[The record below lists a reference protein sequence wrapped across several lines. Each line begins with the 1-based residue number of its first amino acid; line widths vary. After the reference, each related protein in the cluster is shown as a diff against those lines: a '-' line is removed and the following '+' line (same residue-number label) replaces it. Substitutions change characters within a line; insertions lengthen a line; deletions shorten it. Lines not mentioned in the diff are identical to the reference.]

1 MRSKDFIS
9 NKSKFSQPQRN
20 KGSVTWRCPSNIEL
34 IKYWGKYEELLP
46 YNPSLSLTLTNVYTE
61 TKIDYTISDKPSVK
75 YILDGTYKPEMTQ
88 LITEYIK
95 KLNPYFSYLPV
106 LKLVI
111 YSYNS
116 FPHFSGT
123 IISSSEVGSLALS
136 LCSIEE
142 ELTGQKAESEFFFKK
157 TSFIA
162 RLGSGC
168 AARSI
173 YGGSVLWGSIPE
185 INKSSEL
192 YGIHLEHLPFLED
205 LNVATMVV
213 SSSNKPDPPLIRY
226 IKLQFYNLASCR
238 YEHATMRIL
247 RLLDII
253 KRKDY
258 LAFCTL
264 VEAEALMLHRMV
276 LSSSVYGI
284 FFHPETLNIISKVRS
299 FRKKS
304 GIPFCFTID
313 AAPNIHILYPNQSRE
328 IVINFIR
335 DTLLPN
341 CESKEWLDDK
351 VGIGPIII
359 DKNFHYCND
368 EIILQDNFQKSI
380 PSYRH

>member
-1 MRSKDFIS
+1 MISKDFLS
-9 NKSKFSQPQRN
+9 NKSKFSQPQRK

-46 YNPSLSLTLTNVYTE
+46 YNPSLSLTLTNAYTE

-75 YILDGTYKPEMTQ
+75 YILDGIYKPEMTQ
-88 LITEYIK
+88 LITAYIN

-111 YSYNS
+111 HSYNS
-116 FPHFSGT
+116 FPQLSGT
-123 IISSSEVGSLALS
+123 IISSSEVGSLALC
-136 LCSIEE
+136 LCTIEE
-142 ELTGQKAESEFFFKK
+142 ELTGQKAESEFFFRKA
-157 TSFIA
+157 SFIA

-173 YGGSVLWGSIPE
+173 YGGSVLWGTLPK
-185 INKSSEL
+185 INESSEL
-192 YGIHLEHLPFLED
+192 YGIHLGPLPFLED
-205 LNVATMVV
+205 LNVATMIV
-213 SSSNKPDPPLIRY
+213 SSSNEPDTPLFRY
-226 IKLQFYNLASCR
+226 IKLQFYNVASCR
-238 YEHATMRIL
+238 YEHATMHIL

-258 LAFCTL
+258 FAFCGL
-264 VEAEALMLHRMV
+264 VESEALILHRMV

-313 AAPNIHILYPNQSRE
+313 AAPNIHILYPNQFRE

-335 DTLLPN
+335 DTLLPD
-341 CESKEWLDDK
+341 CESQQWLDDK
-351 VGIGPIII
+351 VGIGPVII
-359 DKNFHYCND
+359 DKNFNYCD
-368 EIILQDNFQKSI
+368 DQIILQDNF
-380 PSYRH
+380 